1 MPVYKYRWNELDLKM
16 YVKEPELSRDIAKNV
31 ILPKYTLY
39 TKYKNVWSS
48 NICNSKILETS

>member
-16 YVKEPELSRDIAKNV
+16 YVKEPELNRDIAKKV

-39 TKYKNVWSS
+39 TKYKNV
-48 NICNSKILETS
+48 